1 MKKIIILV
9 TIILQSVFAYAQ
21 VTDFEG
27 NIYDTVVIGKQ
38 TWLKQN
44 LRSKYY
50 SDGVPIP
57 QEYYLPTKGID
68 SLVKRYGYLY
78 HYKAY
83 SRDERGKKIHG
94 ACPQGY
100 FIATPAELHELMV
113 YLDADTTDIYWGHY
127 QYVSKKLA
135 DISWQ
140 YATNSSGL
148 SLLPTGLYS
157 DKYKD
162 FFNFGSFTYIPLIN
176 ETGIKTA
183 TIDVQ
188 ISSNS
193 VLIEKQFYSDQFIPC
208 RCLKGDVINENKDIG
223 RETENDPL
231 YPNPGTNNIY
241 VPEGKSEP
249 FFIFNSGG
257 LSIHKGM
264 LENGSFNVGH
274 LITGNYVIKIQFKGK
289 EVVYKFIKI

>member
-57 QEYYLPTKGID
+57 QEYYLPTNGMD

-94 ACPQGY
+94 ACPHGY
-100 FIATPAELHELMV
+100 FIATPTELHELMI

-127 QYVSKKLA
+127 QNVSKKLA
-135 DISWQ
+135 DTSWPF
-140 YATNSSGL
+140 ATNSSGL

-157 DKYKD
+157 GKNNG
-162 FFNFGSFTYIPLIN
+162 FFNFGSFTYIPLGN
-176 ETGIKTA
+176 ETGLKTA
-183 TIDVQ
+183 TILVMMQ
-188 ISSNS
+188 SNS

-208 RCLKGDVINENKDIG
+208 RCIKGDVINENIDLG
-223 RETENDPL
+223 RETENYPL

-264 LENGSFNVGH
+264 LENGSFNVAH
-274 LITGNYVIKIQFKGK
+274 LSTGSYVIKIQFKGK

>member
-9 TIILQSVFAYAQ
+9 TIILQSVFAHAQ

-57 QEYYLPTKGID
+57 QEYYLPTNGMD

-83 SRDERGKKIHG
+83 SRDEIGKKIHG
-94 ACPQGY
+94 ACPHGY
-100 FIATPAELHELMV
+100 FIATPTELHELMV

-127 QYVSKKLA
+127 QNVSKKLA
-135 DISWQ
+135 DTSWPF
-140 YATNSSGL
+140 ATNSSGL

-157 DKYKD
+157 GKNNG
-162 FFNFGSFTYIPLIN
+162 FFNFGSFTYIPLGN
-176 ETGIKTA
+176 ETGLKTA
-183 TIDVQ
+183 TILVMMQ
-188 ISSNS
+188 SNS

-208 RCLKGDVINENKDIG
+208 RCIKGEVINENKDLE
-223 RETENDPL
+223 RETENYPL

-264 LENGSFNVGH
+264 LENGSFNVAH
-274 LITGNYVIKIQFKGK
+274 LSTGSYVIKIQFKGK

>member
-57 QEYYLPTKGID
+57 QEYYLPTNGID

-94 ACPQGY
+94 ACPHGY
-100 FIATPAELHELMV
+100 FIATPAELHDLMIF
-113 YLDADTTDIYWGHY
+113 LDADTSDIYWGKY
-127 QYVSKKLA
+127 SYVSKKLA
-135 DISWQ
+135 DTSWP

-157 DKYKD
+157 GMYKD

-188 ISSNS
+188 IFTNS
-193 VLIEKQFYSDQFIPC
+193 VLIERQFYDTQFIPC
-208 RCLKGDVINENKDIG
+208 RCIKGDVINENIDLG

-249 FFIFNSGG
+249 FFIFNSEGIN
-257 LSIHKGM
+257 IHKGM

>member
-57 QEYYLPTKGID
+57 QEYYLPTNGID

-94 ACPQGY
+94 ACPHGY
-100 FIATPAELHELMV
+100 FIATPAELHDLMIF
-113 YLDADTTDIYWGHY
+113 LDADTSDIYW
-127 QYVSKKLA
+127 
-135 DISWQ
+135 W
-140 YATNSSGL
+140 
-148 SLLPTGLYS
+148 
-157 DKYKD
+157 
-162 FFNFGSFTYIPLIN
+162 
-176 ETGIKTA
+176 
-183 TIDVQ
+183 
-188 ISSNS
+188 
-193 VLIEKQFYSDQFIPC
+193 
-208 RCLKGDVINENKDIG
+208 
-223 RETENDPL
+223 
-231 YPNPGTNNIY
+231 
-241 VPEGKSEP
+241 
-249 FFIFNSGG
+249 
-257 LSIHKGM
+257 
-264 LENGSFNVGH
+264 
-274 LITGNYVIKIQFKGK
+274 
-289 EVVYKFIKI
+289 

>member
-9 TIILQSVFAYAQ
+9 TIILQSVFAHAQ
-21 VTDFEG
+21 VKDFEG

-44 LRSKYY
+44 IRSKYY
-50 SDGVPIP
+50 SDGVSIP
-57 QEYYLPTKGID
+57 QEYYLPTNGID

-83 SRDERGKKIHG
+83 SRDEKGKKIHG

-100 FIATPAELHELMV
+100 FIATPAELHDMMI
-113 YLDADTTDIYWGHY
+113 YLNADTSDIYWGHY
-127 QYVSKKLA
+127 SYVSKKLA
-135 DISWQ
+135 DTSWQ
-140 YATNSSGL
+140 YATNSTGL

-157 DKYKD
+157 DNYKD

-176 ETGIKTA
+176 EIGIKTA
-183 TIDVQ
+183 TIGVQ
-188 ISSNS
+188 IQTNS
-193 VLIEKQFYSDQFIPC
+193 VLIERQFYSDQFIPC
-208 RCLKGDVINENKDIG
+208 RCLKGDVINENIDLG

-241 VPEGKSEP
+241 VPEGKYEP
-249 FFIFNSGG
+249 FIIFNSEGIN
-257 LSIHKGM
+257 IHKGM
-264 LENGSFNVGH
+264 LENGSFNVAH
-274 LITGNYVIKIQFKGK
+274 LSTGSYVIKIQFKGK